1 MSSRIPSDEQ
11 AVIAWFRDYLSGL
24 ASIGIRLNL
33 TATQQSEL
41 KLRLLAV
48 CQRPGKVIATK
59 RGPKSRAVIS
69 RLSDPIENRWL
80 DDPVGEGGNYLAS
93 PEGRLLPIF
102 ARTNLPVASP
112 RAYPCTG
119 MGPSLQ

>member
-1 MSSRIPSDEQ
+1 VACSHLAIFFSGWAIPRSGKSEDQGKEYSSMSSRIPSDEQ

-59 RGPKSRAVIS
+59 RGPKSRVVIS

-80 DDPVGEGGNYLAS
+80 DDHVSVQGETW
-93 PEGRLLPIF
+93 PKR
-102 ARTNLPVASP
+102 
-112 RAYPCTG
+112 
-119 MGPSLQ
+119 